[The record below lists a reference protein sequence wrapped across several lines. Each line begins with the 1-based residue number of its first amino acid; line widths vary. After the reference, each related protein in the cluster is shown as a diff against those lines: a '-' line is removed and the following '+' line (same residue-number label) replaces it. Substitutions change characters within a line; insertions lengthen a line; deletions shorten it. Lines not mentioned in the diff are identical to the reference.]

1 LFTPVPPPFASADAT
16 EAVREIMSKSATR
29 IWCLWPFKFSVIAY
43 PTGSRSYV
51 VEFRPFWKFALT
63 VSFFWKAPGA

>member
-1 LFTPVPPPFASADAT
+1 
-16 EAVREIMSKSATR
+16 MSESNTR
-29 IWCLWPFKFSVIAY
+29 IWVLWPFKFSVIAY

>member
-1 LFTPVPPPFASADAT
+1 MFTPVPPPFASADAT
-16 EAVREIMSKSATR
+16 EAVREIMSEVTHH
-29 IWCLWPFKFSVIAY
+29 IWVLWPFKFAVATF

-63 VSFFWKAPGA
+63 ASLFWKA